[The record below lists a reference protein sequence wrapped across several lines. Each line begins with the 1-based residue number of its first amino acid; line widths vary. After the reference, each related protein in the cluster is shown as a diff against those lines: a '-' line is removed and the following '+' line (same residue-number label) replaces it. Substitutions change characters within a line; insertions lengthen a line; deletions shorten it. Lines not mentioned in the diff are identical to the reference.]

1 MSVEDHLFL
10 DETNCYYV
18 FKVLSKKTNHPTLA
32 DLSRRLIDRDLFK
45 YIDFDQETSDKLQA
59 LLIEKGYDPKYY
71 LGSDSMTQRPYI
83 PYRLNN
89 EDNLISILIRDES
102 VAEITKVSPIVEAMA
117 DAKLKEDNKIFT
129 IKEIFDEL

>member
-1 MSVEDHLFL
+1 M
-10 DETNCYYV
+10 
-18 FKVLSKKTNHPTLA
+18 
-32 DLSRRLIDRDLFK
+32 FK
-45 YIDFDQETSDKLQA
+45 YIDYDQETSDKLQA

-89 EDNLISILIRDES
+89 EDNLISILLRDES